1 LRLVDGVEAS
11 LFQQRTGLPLRV
23 MQAQLQEAKDKGL
36 LEQVGGVIKP
46 TLLGQRFLNTL
57 LEMFLPE

>member
-1 LRLVDGVEAS
+1 
-11 LFQQRTGLPLRV
+11 